1 MGHRAAKRLGKMDQR
16 GLRALLVTLVPRAEV
31 NASELRLY
39 VSCHELT
46 RYLAWDGVGFFEKS
60 MLKPSRSAD
69 RVHVVHA
76 PAFLICG
83 HPRFALPLDPCPTQG
98 AAPKPW
104 LVDMLERAAEL
115 RAFTMANR
123 SKTISEL
130 AREKR
135 MGPSTFA
142 RMLRVNY
149 LAPDIQAA
157 IFDGTQPDS
166 LTCWHIL
173 KGPMP
178 LDWEQQ
184 RRLFG
189 FV

>member
-1 MGHRAAKRLGKMDQR
+1 
-16 GLRALLVTLVPRAEV
+16 
-31 NASELRLY
+31 
-39 VSCHELT
+39 
-46 RYLAWDGVGFFEKS
+46 
-60 MLKPSRSAD
+60 MLK
-69 RVHVVHA
+69 
-76 PAFLICG
+76 
-83 HPRFALPLDPCPTQG
+83 
-98 AAPKPW
+98 K
-104 LVDMLERAAEL
+104 AAEL
-115 RAFTMANR
+115 RTFALANR
-123 SKTISEL
+123 SKSISEL

-157 IFDGTQPDS
+157 IIDGTQPDS
-166 LTCWHIL
+166 LTCWDIL

-184 RRLFG
+184 RRLMG